1 MKNLESHSTGIGNS
15 PALVVVDMC
24 KGFIDSSSPLGFE
37 CSELI
42 DSNIQL
48 VQKFRDKKLPI
59 IFSTTIYRDEEEA
72 KVFRKKLP
80 ALNILKPNS
89 YEVSFLNE
97 LSPNN
102 QDKLIEKQYASAF
115 FKTTLAE
122 YLKNKNIDSLVISG
136 VTTSG
141 CVRATA
147 LDSLQHDFL
156 TIVPEN
162 CVGDRNHDA
171 HQANLF
177 DLKMKY
183 ADVVHSDD
191 LFKNF

>member
-102 QDKLIEKQYASAF
+102 QDKLIEKKICKCIF
-115 FKTTLAE
+115 
-122 YLKNKNIDSLVISG
+122 
-136 VTTSG
+136 
-141 CVRATA
+141 
-147 LDSLQHDFL
+147 
-156 TIVPEN
+156 
-162 CVGDRNHDA
+162 
-171 HQANLF
+171 
-177 DLKMKY
+177 
-183 ADVVHSDD
+183 
-191 LFKNF
+191 

>member
-48 VQKFRDKKLPI
+48 VQKFRAKKLPI
-59 IFSTTIYRDEEEA
+59 IFSTTIYRDDEEA

-97 LSPNN
+97 LAPNN
-102 QDKLIEKQYASAF
+102 KDMLIEKKYASVF

-122 YLKNKNIDSLVISG
+122 YLKEKNIDTLVISG

>member
-48 VQKFRDKKLPI
+48 VKKFRDKKLPI
-59 IFSTTIYRDEEEA
+59 IFSTTIYRDDEEA

-97 LSPNN
+97 LAPNN
-102 QDKLIEKQYASAF
+102 KDMLIEKKYASVF

-122 YLKNKNIDSLVISG
+122 YLKEKNIDTLVISG